1 MGRARDLAGMTR
13 GVAAVILVAIAA
25 AGCKREDVRAFEGVA
40 EVEMVRLTAPQAG
53 NLASLSVQPGARV
66 SEGAPVFSVVD
77 PQDVDAH
84 RDAEE
89 RLARLERMQ
98 NGAQDIR
105 ALESLRTE
113 VAQTQWRLSQ
123 KSASAPVN
131 GVVVETLFSK
141 GDWVPAGAPV
151 VAILPVDKVKVR
163 FSVPLDVAA
172 HLQHGRS
179 VKLVCEGC
187 AGPIDANV
195 TYVSPFA
202 LGDGDK
208 DPQSLQY
215 AVEARPRPEQA
226 ELLRP
231 GVSVTVIL

>member
-1 MGRARDLAGMTR
+1 GGGQAHGGGPGRHQPAAHGELTTMGRARDLAGMTR

-123 KSASAPVN
+123 KSASAPV
-131 GVVVETLFSK
+131 
-141 GDWVPAGAPV
+141 
-151 VAILPVDKVKVR
+151 
-163 FSVPLDVAA
+163 
-172 HLQHGRS
+172 
-179 VKLVCEGC
+179 
-187 AGPIDANV
+187 
-195 TYVSPFA
+195 
-202 LGDGDK
+202 
-208 DPQSLQY
+208 
-215 AVEARPRPEQA
+215 
-226 ELLRP
+226 
-231 GVSVTVIL
+231 